1 MLLGLF
7 ALVFPARCVL
17 LPILYWCQGGG
28 RGVAAHPDFRNLFFH
43 LQSPPPQLA
52 PLLAS
57 VTIVE
62 MSPEGVSMMW
72 GINGW
77 AVGDNCVVFFVCE
90 PLPCALLG
98 RVCGQGFLLGYLLR
112 SGDMGDFAPCN
123 VLDFQSPFP
132 LAVKPTGIFSWR
144 APIFLVIRMG
154 PSIAPPECAC
164 LMFLPFNVN
173 GRGVLC
179 SLRVEH
185 SSLWNQSNLN
195 KNASSADE
203 SSVILRLKYPFK
215 GFVKSKT

>member
-28 RGVAAHPDFRNLFFH
+28 RGVAAHPDFRNLFFR

-77 AVGDNCVVFFVCE
+77 AVGDNCVVFLFASLC
-90 PLPCALLG
+90 PAL
-98 RVCGQGFLLGYLLR
+98 CWAGFAAKGFFLAISWEVVTWVILHHAMSWISSLL
-112 SGDMGDFAPCN
+112 S
-123 VLDFQSPFP
+123 P
-132 LAVKPTGIFSWR
+132 LAVKPTWIFSWR

-154 PSIAPPECAC
+154 PSIASHECAC

-185 SSLWNQSNLN
+185 SWKSSLT
-195 KNASSADE
+195 
-203 SSVILRLKYPFK
+203 
-215 GFVKSKT
+215 GFVF

>member
-28 RGVAAHPDFRNLFFH
+28 RGVAAHPDFRNLFFR

-123 VLDFQSPFP
+123 VLDFQSPFAFGCEANLDIQLVCP
-132 LAVKPTGIFSWR
+132 NVPGDWDGSLKSVTWMHLPDVSPFQRIR
-144 APIFLVIRMG
+144 ARRSLQSR
-154 PSIAPPECAC
+154 
-164 LMFLPFNVN
+164 
-173 GRGVLC
+173 GR
-179 SLRVEH
+179 
-185 SSLWNQSNLN
+185 
-195 KNASSADE
+195 
-203 SSVILRLKYPFK
+203 
-215 GFVKSKT
+215 T